1 MSNVMMLWWWHTVFK
16 KQNKD
21 KNKSLFEPRQDHI
34 LLNPQVS
41 QRIAADIK
49 SCKFNQEPQNLE
61 TFL

>member
-1 MSNVMMLWWWHTVFK
+1 MMMTHCFQK

-49 SCKFNQEPQNLE
+49 SHKFNQEPQNLE